1 MILFTSSISMKIQSK
16 MYHEFWFIQKKQLLL
31 SLCSRNAGSGRTRVG
46 RNAGWVGTRVGTE
59 GTHLSF
65 SYSFR
70 RILRNWY
77 FFAFCWSDLLTAQ
90 YKIHILK
97 IASFFFQQFTNL
109 TMNFF
114 FLISFFLIYFF
125 LYFFRYII
133 CMSTEKKNYYL
144 YVRENIWSL
153 WSFSH

>member
-1 MILFTSSISMKIQSK
+1 MILFYILDFCENTVQNVSWILV
-16 MYHEFWFIQKKQLLL
+16 YTEETVTPL
-31 SLCSRNAGSGRTRVG
+31 SLFKECGVG
-46 RNAGWVGTRVGTE
+46 KNAGWVGTRVGTE

-109 TMNFF
+109 TTNLF
-114 FLISFFLIYFF
+114 FLIYVFLIYFF

-133 CMSTEKKNYYL
+133 CMSTEKK
-144 YVRENIWSL
+144 ITTCM
-153 WSFSH
+153 

>member
-1 MILFTSSISMKIQSK
+1 MKIQSK

-31 SLCSRNAGSGRTRVG
+31 SLCS

-97 IASFFFQQFTNL
+97 IASFFFSAIYQFNHESL
-109 TMNFF
+109 FLNFF
-114 FLISFFLIYFF
+114 FLNLFFPLFF
-125 LYFFRYII
+125 PLYY
-133 CMSTEKKNYYL
+133 MHVNWKKNYYL